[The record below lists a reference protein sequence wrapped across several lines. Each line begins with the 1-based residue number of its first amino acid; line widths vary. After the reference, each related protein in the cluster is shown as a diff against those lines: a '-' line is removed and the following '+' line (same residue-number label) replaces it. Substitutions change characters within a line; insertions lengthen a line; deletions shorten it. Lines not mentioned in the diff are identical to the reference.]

1 MIKIYL
7 LNMVIIFENVLL
19 SNKVNKPE
27 RSDLKWKKYFYFLWL

>member
-19 SNKVNKPE
+19 SNKVNMIE
-27 RSDLKWKKYFYFLWL
+27 RSDVKWKKYF

>member
-7 LNMVIIFENVLL
+7 LNMVIIFENIIL

-27 RSDLKWKKYFYFLWL
+27 RSDME

>member
-19 SNKVNKPE
+19 SNKVNMIE
-27 RSDLKWKKYFYFLWL
+27 RGEVK

>member
-19 SNKVNKPE
+19 SNKINMIE
-27 RSDLKWKKYFYFLWL
+27 GSDIKWRNYL

>member
-19 SNKVNKPE
+19 SNKDNTPE
-27 RSDLKWKKYFYFLWL
+27 RSDVKWRKYF

>member
-7 LNMVIIFENVLL
+7 MNIIIIFENILL

-27 RSDLKWKKYFYFLWL
+27 RSDVK

>member
-27 RSDLKWKKYFYFLWL
+27 RSDVK

>member
-19 SNKVNKPE
+19 SNKDNKPE
-27 RSDLKWKKYFYFLWL
+27 RSDVK

>member
-7 LNMVIIFENVLL
+7 MNMVIIFENIIL

-27 RSDLKWKKYFYFLWL
+27 RSDVK